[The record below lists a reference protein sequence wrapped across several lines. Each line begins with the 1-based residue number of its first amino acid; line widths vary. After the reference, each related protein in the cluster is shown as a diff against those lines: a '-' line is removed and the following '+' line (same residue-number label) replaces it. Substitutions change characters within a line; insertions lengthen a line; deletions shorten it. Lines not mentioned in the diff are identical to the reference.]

1 MTNLNLSLHDTVH
14 KVFHSSSSSDDI
26 TTTYAQSLI
35 DEGYLVTQLWPSI
48 VRHVQTNYK
57 NHEDMKGGKDA
68 FLRDASL
75 LFALLVNYQGSFFS
89 SASASDSSHGHPPL
103 SFLLEDSSLANFQD
117 KKVAFEAILTYL
129 LLHSQCPPL
138 NDDSNDPVK
147 VKDHAL
153 SLEKHRLSFLIH
165 AFQSLDVGRIV
176 SDCLM
181 PMVGVSLYE
190 YVPQRGRELELARVP
205 WLKRVWE
212 KYKGQTASS
221 AGDTDRSAKN
231 QHQLPPKKKAKVSQQ
246 ESTKDLSSSP
256 CEEEENVS
264 YLQYV
269 SYLYHII
276 YNIDLY
282 CDQIQIYVM

>member
-1 MTNLNLSLHDTVH
+1 MTNANLSLHDTVH

-48 VRHVQTNYK
+48 VRHVQTNYE

-212 KYKGQTASS
+212 KYKGQTVSS
-221 AGDTDRSAKN
+221 AGNTDRSAKN

-256 CEEEENVS
+256 C